1 MQLLS
6 IFRLFYLLGA
16 VNSLFFSVL
25 IFSKK
30 NIIIADKILG
40 TWLII
45 LSAQLLI
52 PFLYLTDLNTYYKY
66 AGLEIVFYAFHPVL
80 LYYYIKA
87 TIGRLPDLRSIL
99 LNIIPIV
106 LLEIA
111 ELSFFVF
118 PAKERL
124 RFIEGVDLLPWYF
137 LPFVIFMLSYFFYY
151 IYISY
156 KTLKDYK
163 NEVLQIFSYR
173 ENVDLLWLRRLVM
186 MFAGITVIVFPMGLV
201 SYYYYHSM
209 VFADYF
215 FFVTLVIFIFFLGY
229 WGYQQGHIFNFKN
242 DLEPAEINVS
252 DTPVINNTTVL
263 RQFKKEAAQLE
274 NVMKSKKPY
283 TEPELTI
290 YGLAQLMNLPPHQL
304 SKVINTE
311 FHCNFF
317 EFVNSYRVEEFRQ
330 KVFSGEFKNLTI
342 LGIALECGF
351 NSKSSFNRI
360 FKEST
365 GITPGEYIKH
375 SKL

>member
-6 IFRLFYLLGA
+6 VFRLFYLLGA
-16 VNSLFFSVL
+16 VNALFFSVL

-30 NIIIADKILG
+30 NIIVADKILG
-40 TWLII
+40 IWLII

-66 AGLEIVFYAFHPVL
+66 AGLEIAFYVFHPVL
-80 LYYYIKA
+80 LYLYIKA
-87 TIGRLPDLRSIL
+87 TIGRLPGFRTIL
-99 LNIIPIV
+99 LNIIPIII
-106 LLEIA
+106 LEVA

-118 PAKERL
+118 PARERL
-124 RFIEGVDLLPWYF
+124 RIIEGVDLLPLYY
-137 LPFVIFMLSYFFYY
+137 LPFILVMLAYFYYY
-151 IYISY
+151 IYFSY

-163 NEVLQIFSYR
+163 NEVLQVFSYR
-173 ENVDLLWLRRLVM
+173 ENVDLLWLRRLVV
-186 MFAGITVIVFPMGLV
+186 MFAGITILVFPMGLV
-201 SYYYYHSM
+201 SYYVYHSL

-242 DLEPAEINVS
+242 DLELVEINVTS
-252 DTPVINNTTVL
+252 SHPMNNTTFL
-263 RQFKKEAAQLE
+263 KQYKKEAAQLQE
-274 NVMKSKKPY
+274 VMKTKKPY
-283 TEPELTI
+283 IEPELTI
-290 YGLAQLMNLPPHQL
+290 YGLAQLMNLQPHQL

-317 EFVNSYRVEEFRQ
+317 EFVNSYRIEEFKQ
-330 KVFSGEFKNLTI
+330 KVLSGEFKNLTI

-365 GITPGEYIKH
+365 GTTPGDYLKNRQT
-375 SKL
+375 

>member
-6 IFRLFYLLGA
+6 IFRLFYFLGA

-45 LSAQLLI
+45 LCAQLLI

-87 TIGRLPDLRSIL
+87 TIGRLPAFRSIL
-99 LNIIPIV
+99 LNLIPIV

-137 LPFVIFMLSYFFYY
+137 LPFVILMFGYFYY
-151 IYISY
+151 FIYTSY

-163 NEVLQIFSYR
+163 DEVLQVFSYR

-186 MFAGITVIVFPMGLV
+186 MFAGITVLVFPLGMV

-252 DTPVINNTTVL
+252 DTSTINNTNVL
-263 RQFKKEAAQLE
+263 RQYKKEKALLE
-274 NVMKSKKPY
+274 DIMKSKKPY

-290 YGLAQLMNLPPHQL
+290 YGLAQLINLPPHHL

-330 KVFSGEFKNLTI
+330 KASSGEFKNLTI

-360 FKEST
+360 FKEAT

-375 SKL
+375 PKL